1 MKQKNNMEFN
11 QKNKCNYVGI
21 DDATEYAE
29 SIKNNVG
36 ADDSVRPILKRNTQK
51 GITLVALVITIIVL
65 LILAMVSIKIV
76 LDGGLITK
84 AKDATDTH
92 TIAAE
97 KEAIQL
103 GYANYKMQSY
113 DKNKTTSDLEIL
125 KEAFVNNENVE
136 EDHSNEGI
144 IIFTNKDK
152 NISIKVFESN
162 LEEKDD
168 KIYANFV
175 YNNHVYR
182 MTISSSID
190 DIKLIG
196 EELTVDGAKVTRNE
210 TSWTI
215 DFGNYNGKE
224 RKYQLSFTGNVTNIS
239 NAWWKLSDK
248 EKSILNKQ
256 TPTTDYAYVQTIA
269 TSDDGKWI
277 AYMNASSSRKSAD
290 GEFFMIMPD
299 PYKVYLFTISSNSKI
314 GNEKVEQYTWY
325 YTEDSS
331 DFTNAQKY
339 TGESPVSKDDFTMI
353 IDNMS
358 DLVDRMLKSF

>member
-1 MKQKNNMEFN
+1 MKK
-11 QKNKCNYVGI
+11 I
-21 DDATEYAE
+21 
-29 SIKNNVG
+29 
-36 ADDSVRPILKRNTQK
+36 KRNTQK

-76 LDGGLITK
+76 LDGGLITSTQN
-84 AKDATDTH
+84 AATKHVTESD
-92 TIAAE
+92 

-144 IIFTNKDK
+144 IIFINKDK

-162 LEEKDD
+162 LEEKDN
-168 KIYANFV
+168 KTYANFV

-182 MTISSSID
+182 MTISSSGID
-190 DIKLIG
+190 DIELIG

-224 RKYQLSFTGNVTNIS
+224 RKYQLSFIGNVTNIS
-239 NAWWKLSDK
+239 NAWWKLSDE
-248 EKSILNKQ
+248 EKSSLNKQ
-256 TPTTDYAYVQTIA
+256 TPTTDYADVQTIA

-277 AYMNASSSRKSAD
+277 AYMNASSSRESAD

-325 YTEDSS
+325 YTEDSRE
-331 DFTNAQKY
+331 FTNAQKY

-353 IDNMS
+353 IDNMP

>member
-1 MKQKNNMEFN
+1 MKRRLIN
-11 QKNKCNYVGI
+11 I
-21 DDATEYAE
+21 RDAN
-29 SIKNNVG
+29 IKNNSYVG
-36 ADDSVRPILKRNTQK
+36 ADDPVRPIQKRNTQK

-65 LILAMVSIKIV
+65 LILAMVSVKIAINN
-76 LDGGLITK
+76 GLIAKAQNVATK
-84 AKDATDTH
+84 NVTESD
-92 TIAAE
+92 
-97 KEAIQL
+97 KEAIQI

-113 DKNKTTSDLEIL
+113 DNNKTTSDLEIL
-125 KEAFVNNENVE
+125 REAFVGNENID
-136 EDHSNEGI
+136 EDISNEEI
-144 IIFTNKDK
+144 HIFTNKDK

-182 MTISSSID
+182 MTISSSGID
-190 DIKLIG
+190 DIELIG
-196 EELTVDGAKVTRNE
+196 EELTVDGAEVTRNE

-215 DFGNYNGKE
+215 DFGTYNGKE
-224 RKYQLSFTGNVTNIS
+224 RKYQLSFTGNVVDIS
-239 NAWWKLSDK
+239 SSWWELSDE
-248 EKSILNKQ
+248 EKSSLNKQ
-256 TPTTDYAYVQTIA
+256 TPTTDYADVQTIA

-277 AYMNASSSRKSAD
+277 AYMNASSSRESAD

-314 GNEKVEQYTWY
+314 GNETAEEYTWY
-325 YTEDSS
+325 YTEDSREL
-331 DFTNAQKY
+331 TNAQKY

>member
-1 MKQKNNMEFN
+1 MMGKLKNN
-11 QKNKCNYVGI
+11 
-21 DDATEYAE
+21 
-29 SIKNNVG
+29 
-36 ADDSVRPILKRNTQK
+36 K

-65 LILAMVSIKIV
+65 LILAMVSVKIA
-76 LDGGLITK
+76 LDGGLITNTQN
-84 AKDATDTH
+84 AATKHVTESD
-92 TIAAE
+92 
-97 KEAIQL
+97 KEAIQI

-125 KEAFVNNENVE
+125 REAFVGNENVE

-144 IIFTNKDK
+144 YIFTNKDK

-168 KIYANFV
+168 KAYANFV

-182 MTISSSID
+182 MTISSSGID
-190 DIKLIG
+190 DIELIG

-239 NAWWKLSDK
+239 NAWWKLSDEEK
-248 EKSILNKQ
+248 ESLDKQ
-256 TPTTDYAYVQTIA
+256 TPITDYSDVQTIA

-277 AYMNASSSRKSAD
+277 SYMETSSSRNSAS
-290 GEFFMIMPD
+290 GQFYILVAD
-299 PYKVYLFTISSNSKI
+299 PYNIYMFPISSNAKI
-314 GNEKVEQYTWY
+314 DNKQVEQYTWY
-325 YTEDSS
+325 HTS
-331 DFTNAQKY
+331 DGSEFKNAEIY
-339 TGESPVSKDDFTMI
+339 TGEAPVSKDDFTMI

>member
-1 MKQKNNMEFN
+1 MKK
-11 QKNKCNYVGI
+11 I
-21 DDATEYAE
+21 
-29 SIKNNVG
+29 
-36 ADDSVRPILKRNTQK
+36 KRNTQK

-76 LDGGLITK
+76 LDGGLITSTQN
-84 AKDATDTH
+84 AATKHVTESD
-92 TIAAE
+92 

-144 IIFTNKDK
+144 IIFTN
-152 NISIKVFESN
+152 
-162 LEEKDD
+162 KDD

-248 EKSILNKQ
+248 EKSTLNKQ
-256 TPTTDYAYVQTIA
+256 TPTTDYADVQTIA

-331 DFTNAQKY
+331 SFTNAQKY

-353 IDNMS
+353 IDNMP

>member
-1 MKQKNNMEFN
+1 MKK
-11 QKNKCNYVGI
+11 I
-21 DDATEYAE
+21 
-29 SIKNNVG
+29 
-36 ADDSVRPILKRNTQK
+36 KRNTQK

-76 LDGGLITK
+76 LDEGLITSTQN
-84 AKDATDTH
+84 AATKHVTESD
-92 TIAAE
+92 

-162 LEEKDD
+162 LEKTGAD
-168 KIYANFV
+168 NFV
-175 YNNHVYR
+175 YNNNVYR
-182 MTISSSID
+182 MTISSSGID
-190 DIKLIG
+190 DIELIG

-239 NAWWKLSDK
+239 NAWWKLSDE
-248 EKSILNKQ
+248 EKSSLNKQ
-256 TPTTDYAYVQTIA
+256 TPTTDYADVQTIA

-277 AYMNASSSRKSAD
+277 AYMNASSSRESAD

-299 PYKVYLFTISSNSKI
+299 PYKVYLFTISSNPKI
-314 GNEKVEQYTWY
+314 GNEKLEQYTWY
-325 YTEDSS
+325 YTEDSRE
-331 DFTNAQKY
+331 FTNAQKY
-339 TGESPVSKDDFTMI
+339 TGESPVSKADFTMI